1 MMVYITKATPASIQ
15 ECAQKLHEVT
25 LLKEEFREN
34 HTGDYPLH
42 NRFFSNGDKPWVI
55 VVNLK
60 NPLKLHYDGKDY
72 LIQENELVLLDDNV
86 MHSWVMR
93 NNDLRILFYR
103 AKSEKPITSGTYCID
118 DYF

>member
-1 MMVYITKATPASIQ
+1 MIYITKATQESIQ
-15 ECAQKLHEVT
+15 ECEQKLT
-25 LLKEEFREN
+25 DAKYLKEELREN

-60 NPLKLHYDGKDY
+60 NPLKLHYAGKDY
-72 LIQENELVLLDDNV
+72 LIQENELVLFDDNV
-86 MHSWVMR
+86 MHSWVME

-103 AKSEKPITSGTYCID
+103 GGSQMPVTSGTYCID